1 MNNTIKK
8 LKTIFYLELVT
19 ALLIVVLYESD
30 VLPAG
35 CFTQHSTSEFVLLTV
50 MELLTVIL
58 IPLAL
63 RLFKFKKIAAD
74 LSERKQA
81 ALVRWGTIRIEMLA
95 MPLLANTL
103 LYYLYMST
111 TFGYMAIIL
120 LICMVF
126 IYPSKDKCYFETRDQ
141 EE

>member
-95 MPLLANTL
+95 LPLLANTL

>member
-8 LKTIFYLELVT
+8 LKTIFFLELAV

-63 RLFKFKKIAAD
+63 RLFKFKKIATD

-126 IYPSKDKCYFETRDQ
+126 IYPSKDKCYFETRDL

>member
-8 LKTIFYLELVT
+8 LKTIFYLELTT

-63 RLFKFKKIAAD
+63 RLFKFKKIATD

-81 ALVRWGTIRIEMLA
+81 ALVTWGTVRIEMLGL
-95 MPLLANTL
+95 PLLANTL

>member
-1 MNNTIKK
+1 
-8 LKTIFYLELVT
+8 
-19 ALLIVVLYESD
+19 
-30 VLPAG
+30 
-35 CFTQHSTSEFVLLTV
+35 
-50 MELLTVIL
+50 
-58 IPLAL
+58 LAL

>member
-1 MNNTIKK
+1 
-8 LKTIFYLELVT
+8 
-19 ALLIVVLYESD
+19 
-30 VLPAG
+30 
-35 CFTQHSTSEFVLLTV
+35 

-63 RLFKFKKIAAD
+63 RLFKFKKIATD

-81 ALVRWGTIRIEMLA
+81 ALVWWGTIRIEMLA
-95 MPLLANTL
+95 LPLLANTL

-141 EE
+141 KE

>member
-1 MNNTIKK
+1 MNNTIKI

-81 ALVRWGTIRIEMLA
+81 ALVWWGTIRIEMLA
-95 MPLLANTL
+95 LPLLANTL

>member
-1 MNNTIKK
+1 MNNTIKI